1 MGEMIRINKLLIVG
15 AGGHGRCCLDIARE
29 TYDEVSFLDDCHVGK
44 QVNDCKVIG
53 TIDEMSSFYLEYTK
67 IFIAIGNNEVRKKL
81 SKQAKEIGYEIV
93 TLISKRASVSQYAS
107 IDSGCVVFPFV
118 VIEPNAVINKECIL
132 TANTTINHDAII
144 NEYCL
149 LYSNT
154 AIRPNATIGA
164 LTTIEANSLI
174 DDGSIL
180 NK

>member
-1 MGEMIRINKLLIVG
+1 
-15 AGGHGRCCLDIARE
+15 
-29 TYDEVSFLDDCHVGK
+29 
-44 QVNDCKVIG
+44 
-53 TIDEMSSFYLEYTK
+53 MSSFYLEYTK

-118 VIEPNAVINKECIL
+118 VIEPNAVINKGCIL

-154 AIRPNATIGA
+154 VIRPNANIGA
-164 LTTIEANSLI
+164 LTRIGSHCCITSNTTIEANSLI